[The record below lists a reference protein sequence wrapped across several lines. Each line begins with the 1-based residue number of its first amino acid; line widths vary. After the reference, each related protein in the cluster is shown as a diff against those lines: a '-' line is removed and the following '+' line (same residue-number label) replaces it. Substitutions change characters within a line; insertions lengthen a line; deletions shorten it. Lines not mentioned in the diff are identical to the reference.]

1 MQNDD
6 LNIEPVVMQ
15 IARFGDINLAH
26 EVVDAFAENSGRADE
41 FKYISKLYLNLGDN
55 ENALVFAEKA
65 LEVSDDKTEIEL
77 NLISLYRQN
86 AYPQKA
92 LNLINKLQNEDNYEA
107 LELEKSGCLYEMNY
121 REKSFEILNGL
132 KEENLSEYFKQKYT
146 TMMGTHN
153 LWNGNFRTGLI
164 QTIISGSNV
173 RNYEANNPNLF
184 HGRKE
189 LDLPFWEGTPDCKN
203 LIIYAEAGVGD
214 EILNIRFMKHLQKK
228 GIKAVWY
235 GVWHDNPEVNR
246 RTGVVDLFRNSGFD
260 IVTNLNQIKNPQ
272 DYMWTY
278 SQYLPINLGLEAKD
292 LYYGPYLK
300 TPNIDVPKD
309 KTNIGI
315 RWYGNL
321 NPRFRNYPLRQLYEI
336 IKTKNANFYSLQK
349 YEGMDEMDDFPGIV
363 DLSPKINSFYETA
376 KYINSMDVVITSCTS
391 VAHCAAALGK
401 KTFIFVPISAYY
413 PWCHP
418 TEKSPWYGD
427 NVTLLRQKTP
437 RVWDEPMAELAA
449 ILEKQ
454 NI

>member
-6 LNIEPVVMQ
+6 LNIEQVVMQ

-55 ENALVFAEKA
+55 ENALIFAEKA
-65 LEVSDDKTEIEL
+65 LEGSDDKIEIEF

-121 REKSFEILNGL
+121 RDKSLDILVNL
-132 KEENLSEYFKQKYT
+132 KQENLSEYFKQKYT

-189 LDLPFWEGTPDCKN
+189 LNLPFWEGTPDCKN

-214 EILNIRFMKHLQKK
+214 EILNIRFMKHLQEK
-228 GIKAVWY
+228 GIKTVWY

-300 TPNIDVPKD
+300 APTIDMPKD
-309 KTNIGI
+309 KPNIGI

-321 NPRFRNYPLRQLYEI
+321 SPRFRNYPLKQLHEI
-336 IKTKNANFYSLQK
+336 LKTKNANFYSLQK
-349 YEGMDEMDDFPGIV
+349 YEGMDEIDDFPGIV

-376 KYINSMDVVITSCTS
+376 KYINSMDIVITSCTS

-401 KTFIFVPISAYY
+401 KTFIFIPISAYY

-418 TEKSPWYGD
+418 AEKSPWYGD

-437 RVWDEPMAELAA
+437 RIWDEPMAELAS
-449 ILEKQ
+449 ILEKEDL
-454 NI
+454 